1 MPKLSAQAP
10 RSVVMIRPH
19 HFRPN
24 AATAEDNVFQATD
37 AGRSAAAIAAAAHAE
52 VTRAAEAL
60 QAAGVAVHLF
70 EDEGRAT
77 PDSVFPNNWFSTH
90 PGGHV
95 ALYPMFS
102 PSRQQE
108 RRHDVIEMLKQ
119 RYRVQDVIDYSGL
132 EQDGIS
138 LEGTGAMV
146 LDHIERSAYA
156 ARSNRSNEVALERF
170 CTHFNFEPVV
180 FDAVDAVGRP
190 IYHTNVLMCVG
201 TDVCLIGLATIRDSV
216 RRAEI
221 AARLNATGRAVI
233 DLSHEQIGEFVGN
246 AIELQGGRGRIVAMS
261 ARALRALQP
270 HQLATLERSATILP
284 LEVPTIE
291 LAGGSVR
298 CMLAGIHLA
307 ARHLARDAA

>member
-1 MPKLSAQAP
+1 MQKLSVQAP

-19 HFRPN
+19 HFGPN
-24 AATAEDNVFQATD
+24 QATAADNVFQATD
-37 AGRSAAAIAAAAHAE
+37 PGRSVEGIAAAAHRE
-52 VTRAAEAL
+52 VSAAAPAL
-60 QAAGVAVHLF
+60 QAAGVTVHLF
-70 EDEGRAT
+70 EDEGAET

-90 PGGHV
+90 SGGHV

-102 PSRQQE
+102 PSRRKE
-108 RRHDVIEMLKQ
+108 RRHDVVEMLKQ

-132 EQDGIS
+132 EQDGVY

-146 LDHIERSAYA
+146 LDHVERVAYA
-156 ARSNRSNEVALERF
+156 ARSNRTNEVALERF

-201 TDVCLIGLATIRDSV
+201 TDFCLIGLATIRDAA

-221 AARLNATGRAVI
+221 ADRLAGTGRAVI
-233 DLSHEQIGEFVGN
+233 DLSHEQIGEFAGN
-246 AIELQGGRGRIVAMS
+246 AIELQGRDGRLVALS
-261 ARALRALQP
+261 SRALKALRP
-270 HQLATLERSATILP
+270 EQLALLESFAAILP
-284 LEVPTIE
+284 LDVPTIE

-307 ARHLARDAA
+307 SRGLATAT